1 MQLLRPTTDVAMCSH
16 AAVALAC
23 ISRSSS
29 THQAIEAADG
39 VRWLVHLLQRSDGQ
53 SVHAMQAAAA
63 LAHLTVS
70 ASGTVAAAGG
80 VQPLVHWVRRDAGD
94 DMMPTVSI
102 ALCNLAG
109 QHGALVLA
117 AGGLAAVARLLS
129 VSDSLTL
136 VNAARCLQNLAITSP
151 TPLEAQAVAECTAA
165 MVARAFGSDREVS
178 VAAVDAVAAVWR
190 SSAASQQAVQSTLEH
205 LLQDSSSPQPQH
217 TTAAKVLRCLA
228 SIEPPVI
235 ADR

>member
-1 MQLLRPTTDVAMCSH
+1 M
-16 AAVALAC
+16 
-23 ISRSSS
+23 
-29 THQAIEAADG
+29 
-39 VRWLVHLLQRSDGQ
+39 
-53 SVHAMQAAAA
+53 
-63 LAHLTVS
+63 
-70 ASGTVAAAGG
+70 
-80 VQPLVHWVRRDAGD
+80 QPLVHWVRRDAGD

-109 QHGALVLA
+109 QQGALVLA

-129 VSDSLTL
+129 

-178 VAAVDAVAAVWR
+178 VAAVDALAAVWK

-205 LLQDSSSPQPQH
+205 LLQGSSSPQPQH